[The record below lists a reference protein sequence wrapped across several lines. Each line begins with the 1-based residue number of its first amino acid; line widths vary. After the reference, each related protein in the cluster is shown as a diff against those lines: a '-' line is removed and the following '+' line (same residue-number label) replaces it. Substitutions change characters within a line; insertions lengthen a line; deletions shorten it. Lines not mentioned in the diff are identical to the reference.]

1 MILIL
6 FNIFFTLSVL
16 FYLIT
21 FIFSKFSYKI
31 INILHRQG
39 SFWWFISFKFQNI
52 KHIKTPFKFEIFP
65 SGIINLIIRIKIINL
80 VALCNGDDPARMKF
94 DQLQLRNHFNEQLH
108 DRGPSIQ
115 NFPHVLLDSVPDY
128 EIIKMSLA
136 DVVINFGDSVIV

>member
-1 MILIL
+1 
-6 FNIFFTLSVL
+6 
-16 FYLIT
+16 
-21 FIFSKFSYKI
+21 
-31 INILHRQG
+31 
-39 SFWWFISFKFQNI
+39 
-52 KHIKTPFKFEIFP
+52 
-65 SGIINLIIRIKIINL
+65 
-80 VALCNGDDPARMKF
+80 MKF